1 MAARAS
7 GALVARRVA
16 REPLAYAFEARSRV
30 TLPVEAES
38 TTRESRLAGH
48 DDGEARVPAV
58 AVEAR
63 VPVMCFALWY
73 WLLIWPLER
82 WVHW

>member
-7 GALVARRVA
+7 GPLVAHRVA

-38 TTRESRLAGH
+38 ATRESRLAGY
-48 DDGEARVPAV
+48 DDG
-58 AVEAR
+58 
-63 VPVMCFALWY
+63 
-73 WLLIWPLER
+73 
-82 WVHW
+82 